1 MSDTKDT
8 ILLAE
13 IINQLKEIKE
23 VVKDAVQKS
32 EAAKVDV
39 QKQAESSEEVE

>member
-23 VVKDAVQKS
+23 VVKDAVQIGETK
-32 EAAKVDV
+32 KVDV